1 MVIFLFSVSP
11 QILLF
16 PVNQS
21 VIDGDP
27 VNFTCHARGV
37 PTPKL
42 TWTLDGHKLPLGIN
56 QRKFERDSFLESF
69 LEMQRATKE
78 MAGTY
83 KCTAENKA
91 NRTSYSTTLQ
101 VFGGLNNY
109 NDYDDDDNTDRDDD
123 DCNNDSNSNLN
134 SNSHKGNDGDGST
147 ATMIISDTFL
157 TKYEAGMVAS
167 GLRLPKK
174 N

>member
-1 MVIFLFSVSP
+1 MVLFLFSVSP
-11 QILLF
+11 QILLS

-21 VIDGDP
+21 VSDGDP
-27 VNFTCHARGV
+27 VNFTCRVTGV
-37 PTPKL
+37 PRPKL
-42 TWTLDGHKLPLGIN
+42 TWTLDGRKLPLGIN
-56 QRKFERDSFLESF
+56 QRKFERNSFLESF

-101 VFGGLNNY
+101 VFGRFNNN
-109 NDYDDDDNTDRDDD
+109 NDYDNNNNTDLDDD

-134 SNSHKGNDGDGST
+134 FNNH
-147 ATMIISDTFL
+147 
-157 TKYEAGMVAS
+157 
-167 GLRLPKK
+167 
-174 N
+174 

>member
-1 MVIFLFSVSP
+1 MLFLFSVSP
-11 QILLF
+11 QILLS

-21 VIDGDP
+21 VSDGDP
-27 VNFTCHARGV
+27 VNFTCRVTGV
-37 PTPKL
+37 PRPKL
-42 TWTLDGHKLPLGIN
+42 TWTLDGRKLPLGIN

-101 VFGGLNNY
+101 VFGRFNNN
-109 NDYDDDDNTDRDDD
+109 NDYDNNNNTDWDDD

-134 SNSHKGNDGDGST
+134 FNNH
-147 ATMIISDTFL
+147 
-157 TKYEAGMVAS
+157 
-167 GLRLPKK
+167 
-174 N
+174 

>member
-1 MVIFLFSVSP
+1 MVLFLFSVSP
-11 QILLF
+11 QILLS

-21 VIDGDP
+21 VSDGDP
-27 VNFTCHARGV
+27 VNFTCRATGV
-37 PTPKL
+37 PRPKL
-42 TWTLDGHKLPLGIN
+42 TWTLDGGKLPLGIN

-101 VFGGLNNY
+101 VFGRFNNN
-109 NDYDDDDNTDRDDD
+109 NDYDNNNNTDLDDD

-134 SNSHKGNDGDGST
+134 FNNH
-147 ATMIISDTFL
+147 
-157 TKYEAGMVAS
+157 
-167 GLRLPKK
+167 
-174 N
+174 

>member
-1 MVIFLFSVSP
+1 MVLFLFSVSP
-11 QILLF
+11 QILLS
-16 PVNQS
+16 PVHQS

-27 VNFTCHARGV
+27 VNFTCRATGV
-37 PTPKL
+37 PRPKL
-42 TWTLDGHKLPLGIN
+42 TWTLDGQKLPLGIN

-101 VFGGLNNY
+101 VFGRFNNNNN
-109 NDYDDDDNTDRDDD
+109 NDYDNNNNIDWDDDD

-134 SNSHKGNDGDGST
+134 FNNH
-147 ATMIISDTFL
+147 
-157 TKYEAGMVAS
+157 
-167 GLRLPKK
+167 
-174 N
+174 